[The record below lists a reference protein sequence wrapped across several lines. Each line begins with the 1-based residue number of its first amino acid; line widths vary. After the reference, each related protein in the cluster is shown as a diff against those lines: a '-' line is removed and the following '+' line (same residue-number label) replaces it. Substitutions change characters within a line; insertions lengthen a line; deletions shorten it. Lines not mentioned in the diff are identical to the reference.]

1 MKKILILS
9 LAGSMILTAGSA
21 MLKRYE
27 VKSAKILY
35 AIRGSGD
42 VMGMVQTETK
52 GKKRLIFADYGAK
65 EITELVKVTKTT
77 TNGKSEVQKHHSLQ
91 YMNGSILYSV
101 NFKRKKII
109 RMKNPALAMGAL
121 FGGGKSMAKRGNEMM
136 KKMGGK
142 MIGKDKVL
150 GYSCDVWDLMG
161 IKQCIYKGIP
171 LKIESNIMG
180 QKSTEVAVE
189 AKFNLSLDA
198 KEFKLPA
205 YPLVDKRGNAL
216 ALDRGRLEEIDAKQS
231 TKAIKSVE
239 DASKAM
245 AAGMKALVASGVN
258 LSSGKDLTPEQ
269 EQVMQKAIMAAMGGE
284 KSMLSKQKQ
293 EIMENFEKIPQAKAC
308 FEKASN
314 VAQANACE
322 KAIDSEDPEYHTYW
336 SKREKAKILREI
348 ESFESAMP
356 CIKAAE
362 SFQALKQCMPLEN
375 K

>member
-1 MKKILILS
+1 
-9 LAGSMILTAGSA
+9 MILTAGSA

-231 TKAIKSVE
+231 TKAIKSAE